1 MTLKA
6 SVILR
11 ILANLKKYEFKS
23 VDMADSKK
31 HGGARAGAGRKPKFG
46 EKTALM
52 RVPESAQPVVIDFL
66 NELAQKRQ
74 TESNWPSHLT
84 PVKLA
89 ENLSSFKIP
98 LFNHTIRA
106 GFPSPA
112 DDYVAESLDLNE
124 HLMPR
129 KEASY
134 LLTVSGESMIGVGIH
149 DGDILVV
156 DRSLTPVNGKVVI
169 AILDG
174 QFTVKTL
181 EKQRGKI
188 RLMPANPDF
197 EPIELKDEQEL
208 QVWGVVTRVIHSL

>member
-1 MTLKA
+1 MKKTTKA
-6 SVILR
+6 
-11 ILANLKKYEFKS
+11 
-23 VDMADSKK
+23 

-46 EKTALM
+46 EPTSLM
-52 RVPESAQPVVIDFL
+52 RVPESAKATVIEFL
-66 NELAQKRQ
+66 TELAEKRK
-74 TESNWPSHLT
+74 TEPTWPSHLT
-84 PVKLA
+84 PVKLS
-89 ENLSSFKIP
+89 ENPSAFKVP
-98 LFNHTIRA
+98 LFNHTIQA

-149 DGDILVV
+149 DGDLLVV

-181 EKQRGKI
+181 EKKRDRI
-188 RLMPANPDF
+188 RLLPANPDF
-197 EPIELKDEQEL
+197 EPIEIKDEQEL
-208 QVWGVVTRVIHSL
+208 QIWGVVTNVIHGL

>member
-1 MTLKA
+1 M
-6 SVILR
+6 
-11 ILANLKKYEFKS
+11 KKYKFKCAEMT
-23 VDMADSKK
+23 DTKK

-66 NELAQKRQ
+66 SELAEKRQ
-74 TESNWPSHLT
+74 AQPKWPSHLT

-89 ENLSSFKIP
+89 ENPPVFKVP

-112 DDYVAESLDLNE
+112 DDYVADTLDLNE

-129 KEASY
+129 KEATF
-134 LLTVSGESMIGVGIH
+134 LVTVSGDSMIGVGIH
-149 DGDILVV
+149 NGDILVV
-156 DRSLTPVNGKVVI
+156 DRSLTPANGKVVI
-169 AILDG
+169 AVLDG

-181 EKQRGKI
+181 EKKRGKI
-188 RLMPANPDF
+188 RLMPANSDF
-197 EPIELKDEQEL
+197 EPIEMKDEQEL
-208 QVWGVVTRVIHSL
+208 QIWGVVTNVIHSL

>member
-1 MTLKA
+1 MKTTASPKA
-6 SVILR
+6 
-11 ILANLKKYEFKS
+11 
-23 VDMADSKK
+23 
-31 HGGARAGAGRKPKFG
+31 HGGKRPGSGRKAKFG
-46 EKTALM
+46 ERTTLM
-52 RVPESAQPVVIDFL
+52 RVPESAKPVVVNFL
-66 NELAQKRQ
+66 NELALKRQ
-74 TESNWPSHLT
+74 LEPKWPSHLM
-84 PVKLA
+84 PVRLA
-89 ENLSSFKIP
+89 ENPASFKVP

-129 KEASY
+129 KEACY
-134 LLTVSGESMIGVGIH
+134 LLRVSGESMIGASIH
-149 DGDILVV
+149 DGDLLVV
-156 DRSLTPVNGKVVI
+156 DRSLTPTSGKVVI

-181 EKQRGKI
+181 EKKRGKI
-188 RLMPANPDF
+188 RLLPANPEF

>member
-1 MTLKA
+1 MTDA
-6 SVILR
+6 
-11 ILANLKKYEFKS
+11 
-23 VDMADSKK
+23 KK

-66 NELAQKRQ
+66 NELAQRRQ
-74 TESNWPSHLT
+74 TESKWPSHLT

-89 ENLSSFKIP
+89 ENPSSFKIP

-112 DDYVAESLDLNE
+112 DDYVADTLDLNE

-129 KEASY
+129 KEATF
-134 LLTVSGESMIGVGIH
+134 LVTVSGDSMIGAGIH
-149 DGDILVV
+149 DGDILIV
-156 DRSLTPVNGKVVI
+156 DRSISPANGKVVI
-169 AILDG
+169 AVLDG

-181 EKQRGKI
+181 EKKRGNI
-188 RLMPANPDF
+188 RLLPANPDF
-197 EPIELKDEQEL
+197 EPIEMKDEQEL
-208 QVWGVVTRVIHSL
+208 QIWGVVTKVIHSL

>member
-1 MTLKA
+1 MEPTTPPK
-6 SVILR
+6 V
-11 ILANLKKYEFKS
+11 
-23 VDMADSKK
+23 
-31 HGGARAGAGRKPKFG
+31 HGGKRPGSGRKAKFG
-46 EKTALM
+46 EPTSLM
-52 RVPESAQPVVIDFL
+52 RVPESAKPIVIDFL

-74 TESNWPSHLT
+74 VKPKWPSHLT

-89 ENLSSFKIP
+89 ENPTSFKVP
-98 LFNHTIRA
+98 LFSHTIRA

-112 DDYVAESLDLNE
+112 DDYIAESLDLNE

-134 LLTVSGESMIGVGIH
+134 LLTVSGDSMIGVGIH
-149 DGDILVV
+149 NGDILVV

-181 EKQRGKI
+181 EKKRGKI
-188 RLMPANPDF
+188 RLLPANPDF